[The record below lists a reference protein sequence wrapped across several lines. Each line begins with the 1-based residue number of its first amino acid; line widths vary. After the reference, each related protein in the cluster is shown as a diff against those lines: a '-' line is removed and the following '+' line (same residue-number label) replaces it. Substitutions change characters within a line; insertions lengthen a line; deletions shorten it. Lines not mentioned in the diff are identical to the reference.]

1 MSSIQFYPSSAY
13 LSAQMQQEVAAIFVD
28 NFTAAPRYENWDNES
43 ALAYLQ
49 SLWSKG
55 AATWVSYKKDNLG
68 NREEEG
74 MITGFAIGIIINK
87 HTQSHEPQLLN
98 HYAGAFY
105 LEEIAVCTEAQG
117 QGIGKQLMQAS
128 LSDTQNSY
136 PSYVTR
142 VRSDAPAMVYLLESL
157 GFKQVDSYLA
167 TKGGVISQ
175 RLIYRYENN

>member
-1 MSSIQFYPSSAY
+1 MPSIQFYPSSAY

-98 HYAGAFY
+98 NYAGAFY
-105 LEEIAVCTEAQG
+105 LEEIAVSRATHG
-117 QGIGKQLMQAS
+117 KGIGKKLIQAT
-128 LSDTQNSY
+128 LSDTQNNY
-136 PSYVTR
+136 PSYITR
-142 VRSDAPAMVYLLESL
+142 VRSDASAMVYLLESL
-157 GFKQVDSYLA
+157 GFKKLNSYPA
-167 TKGGVISQ
+167 TKGGVTCERI
-175 RLIYRYENN
+175 IYCYN